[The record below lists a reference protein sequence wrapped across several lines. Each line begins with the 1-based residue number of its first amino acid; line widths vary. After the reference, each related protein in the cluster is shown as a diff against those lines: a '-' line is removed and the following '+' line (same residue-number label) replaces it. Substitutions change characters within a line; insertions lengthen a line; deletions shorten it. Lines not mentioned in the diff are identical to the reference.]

1 MNFNEMLSSH
11 PGGLFWDVDSSAL
24 DPRVH
29 SKFIIR
35 RIVERGEL
43 DEVRAAC
50 KFYGEAAFREALLE
64 ARDLGERTVAF
75 FANQFGVPVE
85 DFRSNRRNALEWS
98 R

>member
-1 MNFNEMLSSH
+1 MEFHEMFSSH

-24 DPRVH
+24 DPQAH

-35 RIVERGEL
+35 RIVDRGEL
-43 DEVRAAC
+43 DEVRAAW
-50 KFYGEAAFREALLE
+50 KFYGETAFREALLD

-85 DFRSNRRNALEWS
+85 SFRSHRRPAVERS
-98 R
+98 